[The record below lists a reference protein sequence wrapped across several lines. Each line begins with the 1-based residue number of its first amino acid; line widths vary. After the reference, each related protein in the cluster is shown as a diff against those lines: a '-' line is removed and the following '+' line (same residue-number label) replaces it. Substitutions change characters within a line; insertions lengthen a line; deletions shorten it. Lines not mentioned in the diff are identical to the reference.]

1 MRRAPADLS
10 VPFVARLAAFG
21 DRAALVTP
29 DGQVSYADLADR
41 VEAVAREMG
50 TTPRLV
56 LVAGANEID
65 PIVTYLA
72 ALSAGHP
79 VILVPGDN
87 AGNLAAVEAAYDPDL
102 VFSSGRLVERREG
115 TAHDL
120 HPSLALL
127 LSTSGSTGSPKLVR
141 LSAENVQANAESIAS
156 YLSIRPC
163 DVAAT
168 TLPMHYCYGLSVINS
183 HLLAGASILLTSL
196 SVVDDC
202 FWDLFRTKRATTLAG
217 VPYTF
222 DLLDRVGFADMDLP
236 HLRYVTQAGGRLA
249 PSTVQRYAAL
259 GQRRGWDLFVM
270 YGQTEATARMAY
282 LPPDLVLTSPSAIGV
297 PVPGG
302 SLRLEPLPEMPLA
315 RSDPAAASEV
325 GELVYTGGNV
335 MLGYAESPA
344 DLALGRVTDELRT
357 GDVARRT
364 PEGLF
369 EIVGRRNRF
378 AKIFGLR
385 VDLDQTESVFA
396 ASGVVAY
403 CAEGENQLVVGVDVS
418 AKPVAPDLVQRL
430 AREHLGLPH
439 GAVLVALMPQ
449 LPRLPSGKPDYR
461 AIAQSAHATAPTNG
475 PANDPPGAG
484 NFSTSAQLRAIYGEV
499 LHRHGVT
506 DADTFVTLEGDS
518 LSYVEMSIRLEDAL
532 GQLPPNWHVTP
543 IGELA
548 PSTSVRRRGFRS
560 VETNVLL
567 RALAIV
573 LIVGSHANLFMVM
586 GGAHVLLGIAGFNFG
601 RFHLTTAPRAERVR
615 HLTTSVAR
623 IVVPS
628 FLWLTFAAA
637 LSTKY
642 SWQNVLLLNG
652 VLGPR
657 DWSTQWH
664 YWFIEAVVYILV
676 ALTVLMSLPVVVRV
690 ERRWPFWLPM
700 MLAGLGLLT
709 RYDIV
714 DVMGGDLTHRANV
727 VFWLFALGWATIK
740 ATSTWQRMLV
750 SAVVVATVPGFFDD
764 VARDAVV
771 VVGMLLLVWLR
782 AMTVPSPVARVAGV
796 LASASLFIYLVHWQI
811 YPYLEDSH
819 PLLATLLS
827 LLGGIVFWQVVSR
840 ASPYA
845 EAFPAWLS
853 RSLRGHRDEI
863 SRDHRWLTLRR

>member
-1 MRRAPADLS
+1 MRLAPADLS

-29 DGQVSYADLADR
+29 DGAMSYAELADR
-41 VEAVAREMG
+41 VSAVADEMG
-50 TTPRLV
+50 TTRRLV

-87 AGNLAAVEAAYDPDL
+87 AGNLAAVEAAYDPDM
-102 VFSSGRLVERREG
+102 VFSSGRLVERRDG

-141 LSAENVQANAESIAS
+141 LSAVNLQANAESIAS
-156 YLSIRPC
+156 YLSIRPS

-196 SVVDDC
+196 SVVDGC
-202 FWDLFRTKRATTLAG
+202 FWDLFRAKKATTLAG

-282 LPPDLVLTSPSAIGV
+282 LPPDLVLTSPSSIGV

-302 SLRLEPLPEMPLA
+302 SFRLEPLPEMPLT
-315 RSDPAAASEV
+315 RSDAAVTSEV
-325 GELVYTGGNV
+325 GELVYTGDNV

-403 CAEGENQLVVGVDVS
+403 CADGEDRLVVAVDVS
-418 AKPVAPDLVQRL
+418 AKPLDPGVVQRL
-430 AREHLGLPH
+430 AKEHLGLPH
-439 GAVLVALMPQ
+439 GAVTVVPMPQ
-449 LPRLPSGKPDYR
+449 VPRLPTGKPDYR
-461 AIAQSAHATAPTNG
+461 AIAQHAAPT
-475 PANDPPGAG
+475 PANFPPRVGSS
-484 NFSTSAQLRAIYGEV
+484 STSAQLRTLYGDV
-499 LHRHGVT
+499 LRRGDVN
-506 DADTFVTLEGDS
+506 DEDTFVTLEGDS
-518 LSYVEMSIRLEDAL
+518 LSYVEMSIRIEDAL
-532 GQLPPNWHVTP
+532 GHLPPNWHVTP
-543 IGELA
+543 IGELVPA
-548 PSTSVRRRGFRS
+548 TRSRRKGFRS

-601 RFHLTTAPRAERVR
+601 RFHLTSAPRAERVR
-615 HLTTSVAR
+615 HLATSVAR

-628 FLWLTFAAA
+628 VLWLAFAAA
-637 LSTKY
+637 VSTKY

-652 VLGPR
+652 VLGSR
-657 DWSTQWH
+657 GWSTQWH
-664 YWFIEAVVYILV
+664 YWFIEAMVYTLL
-676 ALTVLMSLPVVVRV
+676 ALTLVMAIPVVARI
-690 ERRWPFWLPM
+690 EQRWPFWLPM
-700 MLAGLGLLT
+700 TLAGLGLLT
-709 RYDIV
+709 RYEV
-714 DVMGGDLTHRANV
+714 VEVMGGDVTHRANV
-727 VFWLFALGWATIK
+727 VFWLFALGWATVK

-750 SAVVVATVPGFFDD
+750 SAMVVATVPGFFDD
-764 VARDAVV
+764 VQRDTVV
-771 VVGMLLLVWLR
+771 VVGALLLVWVR
-782 AMTVPSPVARVAGV
+782 AVTVPSSVARVTGV
-796 LASASLFIYLVHWQI
+796 LASASLYIYLAHWQI
-811 YPYLEDSH
+811 YPHLEDSY
-819 PLLATLLS
+819 PLLATVLS
-827 LLGGIVFWQVVSR
+827 LLGGIVFWQLTSW
-840 ASPYA
+840 ASPYV
-845 EAFPAWLS
+845 EAFLES
-853 RSLRGHRDEI
+853 RMSRRRAHRSSAEPGPI
-863 SRDHRWLTLRR
+863 RTA

>member
-1 MRRAPADLS
+1 LVRRAPADLS

-21 DRAALVTP
+21 DRAAFVTA
-29 DGQVSYADLADR
+29 DGAISYAELADR
-41 VEAVAREMG
+41 VDAVAGQMG
-50 TTPRLV
+50 TTRRLV
-56 LVAGANEID
+56 LIAGANEID

-87 AGNLAAVEAAYDPDL
+87 AGNLAAVESAYDPDM
-102 VFSSGRLVERREG
+102 VFSSGELVERRDG

-141 LSAENVQANAESIAS
+141 LSAQNVQANAESIAT
-156 YLSIRPC
+156 YLSIRPS

-196 SVVDDC
+196 SVVDSC

-222 DLLDRVGFADMDLP
+222 DLLDRVGFADMNLP

-282 LPPDLVLTSPSAIGV
+282 LPPDLALTSPSSIGV

-302 SLRLEPLPEMPLA
+302 SFRLEPLPEMPLA
-315 RSDPAAASEV
+315 RSDPAATSEV
-325 GELVYTGGNV
+325 GELVYNGDNV

-344 DLALGRVTDELRT
+344 DLALGRVTEELRT

-396 ASGVVAY
+396 ASGVIAF
-403 CAEGENQLVVGVDVS
+403 CAEGEDRLVVAVDVS
-418 AKPVAPDLVQRL
+418 AKPVDPGDVQRL
-430 AREHLGLPH
+430 AKEHLGLPH
-439 GAVLVALMPQ
+439 GAVLVAPMPQ
-449 LPRLPSGKPDYR
+449 VPRLPSGKPDYR
-461 AIAQSAHATAPTNG
+461 AIAQHIPTPIASA
-475 PANDPPGAG
+475 PGGAV
-484 NFSTSAQLRAIYGEV
+484 STTAQLKALYGEV
-499 LHRHGVT
+499 LHRSDVT
-506 DADTFVTLEGDS
+506 DDDTFVTLEGDS

-532 GQLPPNWHVTP
+532 GHLPSNWHVTP
-543 IGELA
+543 IGELV
-548 PSTSVRRRGFRS
+548 PSTRRRRKGFRS

-601 RFHLTTAPRAERVR
+601 RFHLTSAPRAERVR
-615 HLTTSVAR
+615 HLATSVAR

-628 FLWLTFAAA
+628 VLWLALAAA

-652 VLGPR
+652 VLGSR
-657 DWSTQWH
+657 DWSTQWQ
-664 YWFIEAVVYILV
+664 YWFIEAIVYTLL
-676 ALTVLMSLPVVVRV
+676 ALTLLMALPGVAAL

-700 MLAGLGLLT
+700 VLAGLGLLT
-709 RYDIV
+709 RYDV
-714 DVMGGDLTHRANV
+714 VEVMGGDVTHRANV
-727 VFWLFALGWATIK
+727 VFWLFALGWATVK
-740 ATSTWQRMLV
+740 ATSHWQRMLV
-750 SAVVVATVPGFFDD
+750 SAMVVVTVPGFFGDTS
-764 VARDAVV
+764 RDIVV
-771 VVGMLLLVWLR
+771 VVGALLLIWIR
-782 AMTVPSPVARVAGV
+782 AVSVPSSVARAAGV
-796 LASASLFIYLVHWQI
+796 LASASLYIYLAHWQI
-811 YPYLEDSH
+811 YPHLEDSY
-819 PLLATLLS
+819 PLLATVLS
-827 LLGGIVFWQVVSR
+827 LLGGIVFWQVATR
-840 ASPYA
+840 ASPYV
-845 EAFPAWLS
+845 EAFLARVMS
-853 RSLRGHRDEI
+853 R
-863 SRDHRWLTLRR
+863 

>member
-21 DRAALVTP
+21 DRAALVTS
-29 DGQVSYADLADR
+29 DGTVSYAELADR
-41 VEAVAREMG
+41 VEAVAQRMG
-50 TTPRLV
+50 TTRRLV
-56 LVAGANEID
+56 LIAGANEID

-87 AGNLAAVEAAYDPDL
+87 AGNLAAVEAAYHPDM
-102 VFSSGRLVERREG
+102 VFSSGELVERRDG

-156 YLSIRPC
+156 YLAIRPS

-168 TLPMHYCYGLSVINS
+168 TLPMHYCYGLSVLNS
-183 HLLAGASILLTSL
+183 HLLSGASILLTSL
-196 SVVDDC
+196 SVVDGC
-202 FWDLFRTKRATTLAG
+202 FWDLFRTKKATTLAG

-222 DLLDRVGFADMDLP
+222 DLLDRVGFADMNLP

-282 LPPDLVLTSPSAIGV
+282 LPPDLALTSPSSIGV

-302 SLRLEPLPEMPLA
+302 SFRLEPLPEMPLA
-315 RSDPAAASEV
+315 RSDPAATSEV
-325 GELVYTGGNV
+325 GELVYNGDNV

-344 DLALGRVTDELRT
+344 DLALGRVTEELRT

-396 ASGVVAY
+396 ASGVIAF
-403 CAEGENQLVVGVDVS
+403 CAEGEDRLVVAVDVS
-418 AKPVAPDLVQRL
+418 AKPVDPGAVQRL

-439 GAVLVALMPQ
+439 GAVLVAPMPQ
-449 LPRLPSGKPDYR
+449 VPRLPSGKPDYR
-461 AIAQSAHATAPTNG
+461 AIAQHAPAPTLVY
-475 PANDPPGAG
+475 PPGHLGAA
-484 NFSTSAQLRAIYGEV
+484 STTARLKALYGEV
-499 LHRHGVT
+499 LHRD
-506 DADTFVTLEGDS
+506 DATGDITGDDTFVTLEGDS
-518 LSYVEMSIRLEDAL
+518 LSYVEMSIRLEEIL
-532 GQLPPNWHVTP
+532 GHLPPNWHVTP
-543 IGELA
+543 IGQLA
-548 PSTSVRRRGFRS
+548 PSTRRRRKAFRS

-601 RFHLTTAPRAERVR
+601 RFHLTSAPRAERVR
-615 HLTTSVAR
+615 HLATSVAR

-628 FLWLTFAAA
+628 VLWLALAAA

-652 VLGPR
+652 VLGSR
-657 DWSTQWH
+657 DWSTQWQ
-664 YWFIEAVVYILV
+664 YWFIEAIVYTLL
-676 ALTVLMSLPVVVRV
+676 ALTLVMAVPGVAAI

-700 MLAGLGLLT
+700 LLAGLGLLT
-709 RYDIV
+709 RYEV
-714 DVMGGDLTHRANV
+714 VEVMGGDVTHRANV
-727 VFWLFALGWATIK
+727 IFWLFALGWATVK
-740 ATSTWQRMLV
+740 ATSHWQRMLV
-750 SAVVVATVPGFFDD
+750 SLMVVVTVPGFFDN
-764 VARDAVV
+764 VSRDAVV
-771 VVGMLLLVWLR
+771 VVGALLLIWIR
-782 AMTVPSPVARVAGV
+782 AVIVPSSVARVAGV
-796 LASASLFIYLVHWQI
+796 LASASLYIYLAHWQI
-811 YPYLEDSH
+811 YPHLEDSY

-827 LLGGIVFWQVVSR
+827 LLGGIVFWQVATRV
-840 ASPYA
+840 SPYV
-845 EAFPAWLS
+845 EA
-853 RSLRGHRDEI
+853 SLA
-863 SRDHRWLTLRR
+863 RRMK